1 MPQDPS
7 LIAFIREDY
16 KWRGEVSR
24 ILNLPQ
30 YHLLLPCDRTCS
42 YVQLSDIPSGRF
54 PESIGQITPED
65 DLHDAVFATMSF
77 VERINKYTSVII
89 SEHLVFPPISE
100 NQH

>member
-1 MPQDPS
+1 MGSGGGGGTRHKIHHLS
-7 LIAFIREDY
+7 LSLGKI
-16 KWRGEVSR
+16 KSGGGKVSR

-30 YHLLLPCDRTCS
+30 YHLLLPCNRTRS

-77 VERINKYTSVII
+77 VERI
-89 SEHLVFPPISE
+89 
-100 NQH
+100 